1 MFCRPDSNLILMVVI
16 ALFSV
21 ILAIFI
27 NTNLPYAYALD
38 DNPDALDKGDVAEIF
53 DFGSGI
59 FAAILF
65 VLSLIAY
72 RKVKLKKILFVA
84 IAFGLFAV
92 HTILSRLDL
101 FMPDI
106 ESSLLELMLAI
117 TSFIALSLF
126 FLAIVRKDK
135 VVRKSASM

>member
-1 MFCRPDSNLILMVVI
+1 MIMFCRPDINMNLMVVI

-59 FAAILF
+59 FGHSFCF
-65 VLSLIAY
+65 VINRIS
-72 RKVKLKKILFVA
+72 
-84 IAFGLFAV
+84 
-92 HTILSRLDL
+92 
-101 FMPDI
+101 
-106 ESSLLELMLAI
+106 ESK
-117 TSFIALSLF
+117 T
-126 FLAIVRKDK
+126 
-135 VVRKSASM
+135 